1 MLNISHSSRR
11 NNGSKRPKV
20 LCGPSALFSE
30 GKVASTHHFCQSHPG
45 PEKPLGL
52 TSIITTLNPKVSY
65 FSSCSRGWKAKFKS
79 LFFLSRR
86 PIFPVS
92 KNQEHDFLLAGEW
105 QTCQNLKP
113 EHEIH
118 SVILMTEFYYR
129 ITILLQS
136 EFIIKFL
143 KNVKQ
148 MSKSHAEN
156 KYVPKLL

>member
-1 MLNISHSSRR
+1 M
-11 NNGSKRPKV
+11 
-20 LCGPSALFSE
+20 
-30 GKVASTHHFCQSHPG
+30 
-45 PEKPLGL
+45 
-52 TSIITTLNPKVSY
+52 
-65 FSSCSRGWKAKFKS
+65 
-79 LFFLSRR
+79 
-86 PIFPVS
+86 S

-105 QTCQNLKP
+105 QTRQNLKP

-118 SVILMTEFYYR
+118 SVILMIEFYYR